1 MKLISLTIKNFMP
14 YKGIQTIK
22 FPMDGSRNVLVVY
35 GDNMRGKTSIL
46 NAIRWGFYQKAYT
59 RHKANISLDKIMNRE
74 ALNEGDNE
82 FSIEI
87 NFEDDKNNYLLTRVA
102 TKKKHIIKAGKSD
115 EYEISVFLKKNGNA
129 LPVNYIE
136 QEINLFAPEEVS
148 RFFLF
153 DGELLQEY
161 EMLLDEENI
170 KGNEIKSSIEKVLG
184 VPALINGKN
193 ECQTLQR
200 EAEKRFNKEVAKFES
215 MKQLA
220 ENQRILHENQDVKLR
235 DLEVLK
241 AQLKEIKENKASIDD
256 QLEVLSKLS
265 NIASDIHDKTAR
277 KKAIEF
283 EQIDIKS
290 EILEISS
297 DAWRDMM
304 RPKLLILEKDII
316 KKLKENK
323 EIDMVEGGLR
333 KEIDQ
338 IEKLLLDKTC
348 PICKIT
354 FDENHRHSIEGN
366 LESLKNLLI
375 KQGEIN
381 SDTNELTSKLNII
394 TKMLGNSVVERLKDK
409 NRMIRLN
416 EIKITKLENEI
427 FSLEGQLEGN
437 NTNEIIKKRKQ
448 HDDLIKT
455 EQSLT
460 DKIDRIEIDLIKI
473 RKQIE
478 DISRQIN
485 SNPQAS
491 NSKAS
496 LLVNVYKELENTFKV
511 SIDNLREKLKVEVES
526 KATEAFLEMTSQKKY
541 RGLSINANYGLTILD
556 ENGEEVP
563 LRSAG
568 AEQIVAL
575 SLIDG
580 LSRTGRRSGPV
591 VMDTPFGRLDPIHR
605 KNILEY
611 LPKNASQLILLVHE
625 GEIDRKKDLNTLAN
639 RLGGEYEITEK
650 SPMYSKLEKIS

>member
-1 MKLISLTIKNFMP
+1 MP
-14 YKGIQTIK
+14 YKGIQTLK
-22 FPMDGSRNVLVVY
+22 FPMDDSRNVLVVY

-46 NAIRWGFYQKAYT
+46 NAIRWGFYEKAYT
-59 RHKANISLDKIMNRE
+59 RHKANISLEKILNKE
-74 ALNEGDNE
+74 ALNEGDFE

-87 NFEDDKNNYLLTRVA
+87 SFEDDGNNYLLSRIA
-102 TKKKHIIKAGKSD
+102 TKKKYVNKVSKSD
-115 EYEISVFLKKNGNA
+115 DFDVSVFLKKNGNN
-129 LPVNYIE
+129 LPANHIE

-161 EMLLDEENI
+161 EMLLDEGNI

-200 EAEKRFNKEVAKFES
+200 EAEKKFNKEVAKIES

-220 ENQRILHENQDVKLR
+220 ENQRILQESQDVKLR
-235 DLEVLK
+235 DLEALK
-241 AQLKEIKENKASIDD
+241 HQIKDVKQNKASIDD
-256 QLEVLSKLS
+256 EIEILSKLS
-265 NIASDIHDKTAR
+265 LIASEIQEKTFQKKTIEYEQNDIR
-277 KKAIEF
+277 
-283 EQIDIKS
+283 S
-290 EILEISS
+290 EILEFSS
-297 DAWRDMM
+297 EAWRDLI
-304 RPKLLILEKDII
+304 RPKLLNLEKDII
-316 KKLKENK
+316 EKLHNNK
-323 EIDMVEGGLR
+323 QIDLVAGALR

-338 IEKLLLDKTC
+338 IEILLDTNNC
-348 PICKIT
+348 PVCDSKLDSEHKHIIEEKLA
-354 FDENHRHSIEGN
+354 SIKE
-366 LESLKNLLI
+366 LI
-375 KQGEIN
+375 VKQK
-381 SDTNELTSKLNII
+381 ELNNDANDLSSKLNAIR
-394 TKMLGNSVVERLKDK
+394 KLLSNSVIERLKDK
-409 NRMIRLN
+409 NRLVRLN

-427 FSLEGQLEGN
+427 FTLENQLEGN
-437 NTNEIIKKRKQ
+437 NANEIIKKRKQ

-460 DKIDRIEIDLIKI
+460 DKIDKIEVELIKI
-473 RKQIE
+473 KKQIE
-478 DISRQIN
+478 DISKQIN
-485 SNPQAS
+485 SNPIALS
-491 NSKAS
+491 SKAH
-496 LLVNVYKELENTFKV
+496 LLVNVYKQLENTFKN
-511 SIDNLREKLKVEVES
+511 SIDSLREKLKVEVET

-541 RGLSINANYGLTILD
+541 RGLSINSNYGLTILD
-556 ENGEEVP
+556 ENGSEVP

-625 GEIDRKKDLNTLAN
+625 GEIDRKKDLTSLAN
-639 RLGGEYEITEK
+639 RLGGEYEISEK
-650 SPMYSKLEKIS
+650 SPFYSKLEKIS